1 MRVNPHNNTGRMKD
15 VCVWGGGGKKGNRK
29 DINQTRTNSTAMREE
44 ALRKIKRSR
53 VGAGHKAG
61 N

>member
-1 MRVNPHNNTGRMKD
+1 MRVSPHNNTGRMKD
-15 VCVWGGGGKKGNRK
+15 VCVRGGKKGNRK